1 MPPSPSPR
9 RLLRWEVMRELA
21 VSDFRLKYYDS
32 ALGYAWSMLSPLLML
47 AVFYFVFRFVLG
59 VTTPGYL
66 VYLLVGLVCWTFFQD
81 CSYSGLTALGG
92 KAGVLKAI
100 HLPAGLVVAAGVL
113 STLITLAINTGVLV
127 VVLALTG
134 RLSPLAPLALLP
146 LVCLVLFAAGTS
158 FLVALASVQFRDTTL
173 IWSVLLQA
181 LFWLTPVVYVAN
193 TGPVA
198 ELLYLNPLARCLHLI
213 RWFLLY
219 DYLPTFRF
227 VVVTVGACVATFGLG
242 VGLFLRRQAGI
253 PETL

>member
-1 MPPSPSPR
+1 
-9 RLLRWEVMRELA
+9 MRELA

-59 VTTPGYL
+59 VATPGYL

-81 CSYSGLTALGG
+81 CSYSGLTALAG
-92 KAGVLKAI
+92 KAGVLKSI
-100 HLPAGLVVAAGVL
+100 HVPAGLVVAAGVL
-113 STLITLAINTGVLV
+113 STLITLAINVTVLV

-134 RLSPLAPLALLP
+134 RLSGLAPLALLP
-146 LVCLVLFAAGTS
+146 LLCLVLLAAGTG
-158 FLVALASVQFRDTTL
+158 FLVALAAVQFRDASL

-193 TGPVA
+193 TGPVG

-219 DYLPTFRF
+219 DYLPASRF
-227 VVVTVGACVATFGLG
+227 VVVTVTVSAGTFIVG
-242 VGLFLRRQAGI
+242 VGLFLRRQASV
-253 PETL
+253 PEAL

>member
-1 MPPSPSPR
+1 MPASPSPH

-21 VSDFRLKYYDS
+21 LSDFRLKYYDS

-59 VTTPGYL
+59 VATPGYL

-81 CSYSGLTALGG
+81 CSYAGLTALGG
-92 KAGVLKAI
+92 KAGVLKSI
-100 HLPAGLVVAAGVL
+100 RVPAGLVVAAGVL
-113 STLITLAINTGVLV
+113 STLITLGINVTVLV

-134 RLSPLAPLALLP
+134 RLSGLAPLALLP
-146 LVCLVLFAAGTS
+146 LVCLILLAGGTS
-158 FLVALASVQFRDTTL
+158 FLVALAGVQFRDASL

-219 DYLPTFRF
+219 DYLPSLRF
-227 VVVTVGACVATFGLG
+227 VVVTVAVCVGTFV
-242 VGLFLRRQAGI
+242 VGFTLFLRRQAGI
-253 PETL
+253 PESL

>member
-1 MPPSPSPR
+1 MPPSSSAR
-9 RLLRWEVMRELA
+9 SLLRWEVMRELA

-47 AVFYFVFRFVLG
+47 GVFYFVFRFVLG

-92 KAGVLKAI
+92 KAGVLKSI
-100 HLPAGLVVAAGVL
+100 HVPAGLVVAAGVL
-113 STLITLAINTGVLV
+113 STLITLAINVTVLV
-127 VVLALTG
+127 VALALTG
-134 RLSPLAPLALLP
+134 RLSGLAPLAVLP
-146 LVCLVLFAAGTS
+146 LACLVLLAAGTS
-158 FLVALASVQFRDTTL
+158 YFVALAAVQFRDAGL
-173 IWSVLLQA
+173 VWSVLLQA

-198 ELLYLNPLARCLHLI
+198 DLLYLNPLARCLHLI

-219 DYLPTFRF
+219 DYLPTARF
-227 VVVTVGACVATFGLG
+227 IVVTVAACAGTFVAG
-242 VGLFLRRQAGI
+242 VALFLRRQAGV
-253 PETL
+253 PESL

>member
-1 MPPSPSPR
+1 MPPSASTP

-100 HLPAGLVVAAGVL
+100 HVPAGLVVAAGVL
-113 STLITLAINTGVLV
+113 STLITLAINTTVLV
-127 VVLALTG
+127 LALALTG

-146 LVCLVLFAAGTS
+146 LLCLILLAAGTS
-158 FLVALASVQFRDTTL
+158 FLVALAGVQFRDVGL

-193 TGPVA
+193 TGPVG

-219 DYLPTFRF
+219 DYLPTLRF
-227 VVVTVGACVATFGLG
+227 IVVTVGACAGTFVFGLT
-242 VGLFLRRQAGI
+242 LFLRRQAGV
-253 PETL
+253 PEAL